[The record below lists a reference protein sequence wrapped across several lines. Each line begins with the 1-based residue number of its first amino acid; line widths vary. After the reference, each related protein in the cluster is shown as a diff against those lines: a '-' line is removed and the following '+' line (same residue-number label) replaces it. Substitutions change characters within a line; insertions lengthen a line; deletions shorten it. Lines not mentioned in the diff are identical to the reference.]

1 MFQSHIYSFAELTL
15 LLVEALVKQQKKA
28 PMVWSA
34 FKIYGKIFTKSKFE
48 KAKNSIRISSYREN
62 SLNLN

>member
-28 PMVWSA
+28 PMNLVDTQSA

-48 KAKNSIRISSYREN
+48 KAKKKTIK
-62 SLNLN
+62 